1 MKKCVVVLFALVG
14 FSVFSQVEENE
25 IIKVSNQRELSLTD
39 VRVSPNP
46 SPDLIT
52 ITAPEG
58 STCQIVSMKGTYVG
72 TWEISEGGKLIEEL
86 GKGTYVALIT
96 KNGQSV
102 KRRFVIY

>member
-25 IIKVSNQRELSLTD
+25 IFKVSAQRELSATD
-39 VRVSPNP
+39 VKVSPNP
-46 SPDLIT
+46 SPDIIT

-72 TWEISEGGKLIEEL
+72 TWKIPADGMLIEEL
-86 GKGTYVALIT
+86 GEGTYIALIT
-96 KNGQSV
+96 KDGQSV
-102 KRRFVIY
+102 KRRFVIL

>member
-1 MKKCVVVLFALVG
+1 MKKYIIMLFALIG

-25 IIKVSNQRELSLTD
+25 IIKVSNQRELALTD
-39 VRVSPNP
+39 VSISPNP

-52 ITAPEG
+52 ITAPKG
-58 STCQIVSMKGTYVG
+58 AMCQIVSMKGTYVG
-72 TWEISEGGKLIEEL
+72 TWEISENGKLIEEL

-96 KNGQSV
+96 KGGQSV